1 MRTRFTQTQQQT
13 SMHALQQCLRQL
25 MQPLLL
31 VAALFGSSVAFA
43 GEEVVDPVNINT
55 DSAAVLAA
63 GLNGIGMRRA
73 EQIVEYREANGAFK
87 DPYELTVIKGI
98 GERIVAR
105 NEARI
110 RLRD

>member
-1 MRTRFTQTQQQT
+1 MRIRDIRLQKPTAKQC
-13 SMHALQQCLRQL
+13 LQQLV
-25 MQPLLL
+25 QPLLL
-31 VAALFGSSVAFA
+31 SAALFGGTVAVA
-43 GEEVVDPVNINT
+43 GEDLLEPVNINT

-63 GLNGIGMRRA
+63 GLNGIGLRRA
-73 EQIVEYREANGAFK
+73 EQIVAYREANGAFK